1 MALFGT
7 DGIRGLANGSVLTAE
22 TALAAAVAAAHIL
35 VESSSNAGQRTSSNG
50 EAASG
55 SRPVAIVGQDSRA
68 SGEFLEAAVIAGLA
82 SAGVDVYRV
91 GVLPTPAVAHLVA
104 ATGADLGIMISASH
118 NPMPDNGIKLF
129 ARGGGKLDDAIEA
142 AIEKRMGEP
151 WERPTGREVGRIVND
166 ENAAT
171 AYIQHLLSSV
181 STPLQGLKIVVD
193 CANGASSLVA
203 PLVYEKAG
211 ATVVAIHHSPDGWN
225 INDGCGSTH
234 LEDLQAAVV
243 REGADFGIAH
253 DGDSDRCLAVDHTG
267 AVVDGDQIMTI
278 LANGFKSRGK
288 LKDDTIVAT
297 VMSNLGFFHAM
308 NAAGINVIT
317 TAVGDRYVL
326 EQMLE
331 GDYSLGGEQS
341 GHLII
346 RDHAGTGDGILT
358 ALALAQEVVRT
369 KKTLSELASAM
380 QRFPQV
386 LINVSGVAKDKLPD
400 SLLVAAAVKDAQQ
413 RLGDDGRVL
422 LRASGTES
430 LIRVM
435 VEAASDSLAQEI
447 AATLA
452 AVVKAELGI

>member
-22 TALAAAVAAAHIL
+22 TALSAAVAAAHIL
-35 VESSSNAGQRTSSNG
+35 VESSSNKGR
-50 EAASG
+50 
-55 SRPVAIVGQDSRA
+55 RPRAIVGQDSRA
-68 SGEFLEAAVIAGLA
+68 SGEFLEAAVISGLA

-104 ATGADLGIMISASH
+104 ATGADLGVMISASH

-151 WERPTGREVGRIVND
+151 WERPTGRAVGRIVND
-166 ENAAT
+166 ESAAA
-171 AYIQHLLSSV
+171 AYIDHLLASV
-181 STPLQGLKIVVD
+181 STPLTGLKIVVD

-203 PLVYEKAG
+203 PLVYQKAG

-234 LEDLQAAVV
+234 LEDLQAAVI

-253 DGDSDRCLAVDHTG
+253 DGDSDRCLAVDATG
-267 AVVDGDQIMTI
+267 AVIDGDQIMTI
-278 LANGFKSRGK
+278 LAIGFKNRGK
-288 LKDDTIVAT
+288 LKADTIVAT

-308 NAAGINVIT
+308 KHAGIEVIT

-326 EQMLE
+326 EKMLE
-331 GDYSLGGEQS
+331 GDFSLGGEQS

-346 RDHAGTGDGILT
+346 REHAGTGDGILT
-358 ALALAQEVVRT
+358 ALALAQEVVSSG
-369 KKTLSELASAM
+369 KSLAELASAM
-380 QRFPQV
+380 QRFPQI
-386 LINVSGVAKDKLPD
+386 LINVSDVAKEKLAQSTAVAD
-400 SLLVAAAVKDAQQ
+400 AVAAAEKT
-413 RLGDDGRVL
+413 LGEEGRVL

-435 VEAASDSLAQEI
+435 VEAASDNLAQET
-447 AATLA
+447 ATSLA
-452 AVVKAELGI
+452 AVVKAELGN